1 MTSPWRYEQR
11 RGKRQ
16 PLTHRAELAALKDGQ
31 HLADC
36 VVLDVSVTGAR
47 LGLKP
52 GTELPDQFVL
62 ILSKTGKVLRR
73 CTVIWRKNN
82 QVGVDFRAAA
92 KK

>member
-16 PLTHRAELAALKDGQ
+16 ALSHRAELAGLKDGQ

-47 LGLKP
+47 LALKP

-73 CTVIWRKNN
+73 CTVIWRKSN
-82 QVGVDFRAAA
+82 QIGVDFRAAA